1 MEAVKNDED
10 WPLSFPVL
18 QKEVDQGEVSLE
30 DDNLLWRDFPTLKGY
45 AENKEG
51 LIACRIYK
59 TVKAKHLWN
68 VIMTSTYDYAEPG
81 FILID
86 KVNQDNNNWFC
97 EDIRATNPCGEQPL
111 PPYGS
116 CLLGSINLTK
126 FVKDPFTEKAKF
138 DWNGYREVVSVFT
151 RMLDNVVEINGLP
164 LEGQREAIMNK
175 RRHGMGL
182 SLIHI

>member
-86 KVNQDNNNWFC
+86 KVNQDKTIIIGFVK
-97 EDIRATNPCGEQPL
+97 TFEQPIL
-111 PPYGS
+111 
-116 CLLGSINLTK
+116 
-126 FVKDPFTEKAKF
+126 
-138 DWNGYREVVSVFT
+138 VVSNHSLHMEAVYW
-151 RMLDNVVEINGLP
+151 VP
-164 LEGQREAIMNK
+164 LI
-175 RRHGMGL
+175 
-182 SLIHI
+182 